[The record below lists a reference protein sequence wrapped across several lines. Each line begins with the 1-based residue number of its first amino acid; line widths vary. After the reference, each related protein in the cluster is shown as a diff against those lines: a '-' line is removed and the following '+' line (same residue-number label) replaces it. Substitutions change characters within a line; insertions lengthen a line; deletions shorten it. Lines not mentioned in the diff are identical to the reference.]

1 MKGLQPLFT
10 FDYKQ
15 LTITKQSPPSI
26 YTIFDFCTFVYFF
39 YSLIFYYIVF
49 ICQQLKYYYETTILA
64 LCLVN
69 GSIKNN
75 ALQCTRELF
84 LKKGS

>member
-15 LTITKQSPPSI
+15 LTITSI
-26 YTIFDFCTFVYFF
+26 NYILYLTFVYFF
-39 YSLIFYYIVF
+39 YSLIFYCF